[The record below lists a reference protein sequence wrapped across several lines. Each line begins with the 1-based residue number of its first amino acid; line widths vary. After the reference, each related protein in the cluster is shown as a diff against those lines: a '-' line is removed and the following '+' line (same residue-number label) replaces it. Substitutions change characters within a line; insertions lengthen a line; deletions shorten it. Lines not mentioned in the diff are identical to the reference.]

1 MMPMVIMCMVIA
13 SRPGTTPAMNS
24 LPMSC
29 WVMMP
34 YTTSTVDGGSMAPRV
49 PPTAMTPAENDCG

>member
-1 MMPMVIMCMVIA
+1 MMAMVIMCMMMA
-13 SRPGTTPAMNS
+13 SRPGTMPAMNS

-34 YTTSTVDGGSMAPRV
+34 YTASTVDGGSIAPSV
-49 PPTAMTPAENDCG
+49 PPTAMTPAAKDCG